1 MAMLVAMIADTL
13 TAKVR
18 TPIESVRRDN
28 GVRGAWALGFAAVV
42 EAVVAAV
49 VEGMVAA
56 RVAAVVEAMLVR
68 SVVVCV
74 VVGMSGSCFSA
85 LGAKQW
91 SVSDRLRTRVR
102 GQSTQFT
109 A

>member
-28 GVRGAWALGFAAVV
+28 GVRGAWALGFGAVV
-42 EAVVAAV
+42 DAVVD
-49 VEGMVAA
+49 
-56 RVAAVVEAMLVR
+56 AMLVR
-68 SVVVCV
+68 SVVVCGMF
-74 VVGMSGSCFSA
+74 GMSGSCFSA

>member
-28 GVRGAWALGFAAVV
+28 GVRGAWALGFDAVV
-42 EAVVAAV
+42 EA
-49 VEGMVAA
+49 M
-56 RVAAVVEAMLVR
+56 VAAVVEAMLVR
-68 SVVVCV
+68 SVVVCGV
-74 VVGMSGSCFSA
+74 FGMSGSCFSA

>member
-42 EAVVAAV
+42 EAVV
-49 VEGMVAA
+49 EGMVAA

-68 SVVVCV
+68 SVVVCGV
-74 VVGMSGSCFSA
+74 FGMSGSCFSA

>member
-1 MAMLVAMIADTL
+1 MIADTL

-28 GVRGAWALGFAAVV
+28 GVRGAWALGFDAVV
-42 EAVVAAV
+42 DPVVD
-49 VEGMVAA
+49 
-56 RVAAVVEAMLVR
+56 AMLVR
-68 SVVVCV
+68 AVVVCV

>member
-56 RVAAVVEAMLVR
+56 MVEAMLVR

>member
-56 RVAAVVEAMLVR
+56 MVEAMLVR
-68 SVVVCV
+68 SVVVCG

>member
-42 EAVVAAV
+42 EAVV
-49 VEGMVAA
+49 EGMVAA
-56 RVAAVVEAMLVR
+56 MVEAMLVR

>member
-1 MAMLVAMIADTL
+1 MIADTL

-28 GVRGAWALGFAAVV
+28 GVRGAWALGFDAVV
-42 EAVVAAV
+42 EA
-49 VEGMVAA
+49 M
-56 RVAAVVEAMLVR
+56 VAAVVEAMLVR
-68 SVVVCV
+68 SVVVCGV
-74 VVGMSGSCFSA
+74 FGMSGSCFSA

>member
-56 RVAAVVEAMLVR
+56 VVEAMLVR

>member
-42 EAVVAAV
+42 E
-49 VEGMVAA
+49 GM
-56 RVAAVVEAMLVR
+56 VAAVVEAMLVR

>member
-56 RVAAVVEAMLVR
+56 VFEAMLVR
-68 SVVVCV
+68 SVVVCGV
-74 VVGMSGSCFSA
+74 FGMSGSCFSA

>member
-56 RVAAVVEAMLVR
+56 VVEAMLVR
-68 SVVVCV
+68 SVVVCGV
-74 VVGMSGSCFSA
+74 FGMSGSCFSA

>member
-28 GVRGAWALGFAAVV
+28 GVRGAWALGFD
-42 EAVVAAV
+42 AV

-56 RVAAVVEAMLVR
+56 VFEAMLVR
-68 SVVVCV
+68 SVVVCGV
-74 VVGMSGSCFSA
+74 FGMSGSCFSA

>member
-1 MAMLVAMIADTL
+1 MLVAMIADTL

-28 GVRGAWALGFAAVV
+28 GVRGAWALGFDAVV
-42 EAVVAAV
+42 DAVVAA
-49 VEGMVAA
+49 M
-56 RVAAVVEAMLVR
+56 VEAMLVR
-68 SVVVCV
+68 SVVVCGV
-74 VVGMSGSCFSA
+74 FGMSGSCFSA

>member
-1 MAMLVAMIADTL
+1 MIADTL

-28 GVRGAWALGFAAVV
+28 GVRGAWALGFDAVVDAVVDAMVNAVVDAVV
-42 EAVVAAV
+42 E
-49 VEGMVAA
+49 
-56 RVAAVVEAMLVR
+56 AVVEAMLVR

>member
-42 EAVVAAV
+42 EAVV
-49 VEGMVAA
+49 EGMVAA
-56 RVAAVVEAMLVR
+56 VVAAVFEAMLVR
-68 SVVVCV
+68 SVVVCGV
-74 VVGMSGSCFSA
+74 FGMSGSCFSA

-91 SVSDRLRTRVR
+91 SVSDRLQTRVR

>member
-28 GVRGAWALGFAAVV
+28 GVRGAWALGFDAVVDAVV
-42 EAVVAAV
+42 EAVVEA
-49 VEGMVAA
+49 M
-56 RVAAVVEAMLVR
+56 VAAVVEAMLVR
-68 SVVVCV
+68 SVVVCGV
-74 VVGMSGSCFSA
+74 FGMSGSCFSA